1 MLMTI
6 PFSATVST
14 SGFWLGLVAMMVSV
28 AVEGWSLLVLACSG
42 NGQLGW
48 PANVWRRSARNAR
61 AASRRIL
68 WLRDRL
74 SLAR

>member
-1 MLMTI
+1 
-6 PFSATVST
+6 
-14 SGFWLGLVAMMVSV
+14 MMVSV

-42 NGQLGW
+42 NGLLGW
-48 PANVWRRSARNAR
+48 QANVLWRSARNAW

-68 WLRDRL
+68 WPRDRL